1 MSNSKLTGLS
11 IGDATLN
18 PTFNADT
25 KQYTASTSNSSDT
38 ITAMLHENAAAT
50 LKVNGATVNG
60 VIIRKQPENAY
71 GDVGDS
77 VQFSIVADGVASY
90 QWMVK
95 TSASASWAP
104 ATSYSGNKTANM
116 SLTVSSN
123 NIKYAF
129 CARLTDNDGNEWLSN
144 QVVIVQSQDA
154 NTRSGEIVP
163 FAWFLAEWEQGD
175 NTVEVTANYGM
186 MATKY
191 TVNVS
196 ADY

>member
-1 MSNSKLTGLS
+1 
-11 IGDATLN
+11 
-18 PTFNADT
+18 
-25 KQYTASTSNSSDT
+25 
-38 ITAMLHENAAAT
+38 MLHENATAM

-95 TSASASWAP
+95 TSASASWVP

-116 SLTVSSN
+116 SLTVSTN
-123 NIKYAF
+123 NIRYAF

-144 QVVIVQSQDA
+144 QVVIVQSQD
-154 NTRSGEIVP
+154 NTRSGETVP
-163 FAWFLAEWEQGD
+163 FAWFLAEWEPGD
-175 NTVEVTANYGM
+175 NTVEVTANYGTL
-186 MATKY
+186 ATKY